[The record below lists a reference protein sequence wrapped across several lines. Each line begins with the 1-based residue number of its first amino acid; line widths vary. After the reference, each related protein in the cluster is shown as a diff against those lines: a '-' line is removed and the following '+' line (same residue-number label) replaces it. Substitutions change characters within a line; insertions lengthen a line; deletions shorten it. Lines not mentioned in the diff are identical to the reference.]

1 MGHRTSPRGKMDFPG
16 RDTRQDGYIAVV
28 TILLLLALIGT
39 GLGYLKWSADE
50 SVEFKRQHA
59 ALTAYYLAQSALS
72 QDIIPYLCQMSG
84 TYPTI
89 NMVGTA
95 TSINYEMPE
104 GMDGNYEWRAEYIT
118 SQSSQTAYGQTKFY
132 NVEVTGKVKYTP
144 FTRYDSDE
152 ADEIEVDTTLYIQ
165 YNAAQTWGI
174 FMYLTNYEA
183 TIFGEKIKFF
193 NGDTLWGRVHSND
206 EIAVMQSPVF
216 YERVSSC
223 ARDFW
228 HGISY
233 NPILTYEPFFGVDP
247 VYFPTSL
254 EDLRNG
260 AASQGRY
267 FPNPGGLYQFRIWF
281 KGRNGVEIW
290 RWPLGIPFVDTLA
303 ILMASYGVLEDAG
316 IFVEGQTEVLG
327 TLPNT
332 VPGSPGTDYGVEG
345 RLSIGSAGDMW
356 LLDNIRYVD
365 SNPSNGYMDSSTT
378 NMLGIMSE
386 ANVLIRNT
394 WENGRDNG
402 TVTNNDWREDIII
415 NGGIVALGQSFSFED
430 QNDVITAYGGTLPAW
445 YYSNGPT
452 PDERGQIHL
461 WGQVSQFRR
470 GYVHRSNHNGS
481 GYLKDYHYD
490 YRFYWDPPPFY
501 PYLDD
506 NYGIDRMIVAWGAG
520 PSPAI
525 FTEEE
530 PEPGANP

>member
-1 MGHRTSPRGKMDFPG
+1 MKKMLKNIYQ
-16 RDTRQDGYIAVV
+16 RGYIAVT
-28 TILLLLALIGT
+28 TILLLLVLICT

-72 QDIIPYLCQMSG
+72 QNIIPYLCQMEG

-95 TSINYEMPE
+95 TSIDYVMPE
-104 GMDGNYEWRAEYIT
+104 GMDGTFSWRAEYLQ

-132 NVEVTGKVKYTP
+132 NVEVTGKIKYKP
-144 FTRYDSDE
+144 FTRFNGDIS
-152 ADEIEVDTTLYIQ
+152 DEIEVDTTLYIQ

-174 FMYLTNYEA
+174 FMYLTNYET

-228 HGISY
+228 HGVSY
-233 NPILTYEPFFGVDP
+233 NPILTYEPFFNVDP
-247 VYFPTSL
+247 VFFPTSL

-267 FPNPGGLYQFRIWF
+267 FNNPGGLYQFRVWF
-281 KGRNGVEIW
+281 KGRQGIEVW
-290 RWPLGIPFVDTLA
+290 RWPLGLPFVDTLA
-303 ILMASYGVLEDAG
+303 VLMASYEVLDDAG
-316 IFVEGQTEVLG
+316 IFVEGQVEVLG
-327 TLPNT
+327 TN
-332 VPGSPGTDYGVEG
+332 PGIVDYGVG
-345 RLSIGSAGDMW
+345 GSVSIGSSGDMW
-356 LLDNIRYVD
+356 LLDNLRYTE
-365 SNPSNGYMDSSTT
+365 SNLINGAIDSSTA
-378 NMLGIMSE
+378 NMLGLLSE

-402 TVTNNDWREDIII
+402 ATQGNEWRKDIII
-415 NGGIVALGQSFSFED
+415 NGGIVALGESFSFED
-430 QNDVITAYGGTLPAW
+430 QNDVLTAQGLLPW

-452 PDERGQIHL
+452 PDDRGQIHL

-470 GYVHRSNHNGS
+470 GYVHRSNHAS
-481 GYLKDYHYD
+481 TGYLKDYHYD
-490 YRFYWDPPPFY
+490 ERFYWDPPPFY
-501 PYLDD
+501 PYLDN
-506 NYGIDRMIVAWGAG
+506 NYGIDRMIVSWGVG
-520 PSPAI
+520 PAPVQ
-525 FTEEE
+525 FTEEQGE
-530 PEPGANP
+530 